1 MPEKDILTLAK
12 EYQERARAVVA
23 EAGVIAAWKS
33 IGAEINQVGSLR
45 MGLLIKHLDID
56 FHIYTDR
63 FSLADSFKAAHALAE
78 NPRVKRIWFMN
89 GLDTDEKCVEWHAW
103 YTDERGDEWQLDMIH
118 IVRGS
123 RYDGHFERVADKISA
138 RLTDKTRRAILEIK
152 NSVPDTEKIPGIEI
166 YKAVLNHGVTDYAG
180 LKEWRKNNPQTG
192 IVDIEV

>member
-1 MPEKDILTLAK
+1 MSEKDILTLAK
-12 EYQERARAVVA
+12 EYQDRARAVVA
-23 EAGVIAAWKS
+23 ESGVLAAWKS

-56 FHIYTDR
+56 FHIYTDQ
-63 FSLADSFKAAHALAE
+63 FSLADSFRAAHALAE

-118 IVRGS
+118 IVKGS

-138 RLTDKTRRAILEIK
+138 RLTDTTRRAILEIK
-152 NSVPDTEKIPGIEI
+152 NAVPETEKIPGIEI

-192 IVDIEV
+192 IVDIDI